1 MITPLYLLLII
12 LSLSIYLAM
21 IIGIFTYKKLS
32 KDLKIIF
39 YYTIIASIIGGIM
52 TYLSLNSIN
61 NTTFYNSF
69 ALLEFVFFSFALWVN
84 QKHKIYKWI
93 GIIGGSSL
101 TTLFIISFLEE
112 SLIYNNTLRL
122 VEASL
127 LIILAIIYLVRIFGD
142 SFLKIAKDP
151 FKYVMVGIFTYFS
164 SSILILSA
172 GNQTQLF
179 TTQQIMIL
187 FNINAIFYTLMVLL
201 ISISFIKCY
210 RR

>member
-1 MITPLYLLLII
+1 MNNSLYFLLIS
-12 LSLSIYLAM
+12 LSLSIYIAM
-21 IIGIFTYKKLS
+21 IIGVFTFKKLS
-32 KDLKIIF
+32 RDLRIIF
-39 YYTIIASIIGGIM
+39 YYSITSSIIGSLM
-52 TYLSLNSIN
+52 TYLSLININ
-61 NTTFYNSF
+61 NTVYYNSF
-69 ALLEFVFFSFALWVN
+69 SILEFAFLSFALWIN
-84 QKHKIYKWI
+84 QKHNIYKWI
-93 GIIGGSSL
+93 GIIGGIIL
-101 TTLFIISFLEE
+101 IILFTISFLEK

-122 VEASL
+122 AEASL

-142 SFLKIAKDP
+142 SFLSIAKDP

-179 TTQQIMIL
+179 TPQQLIIL

-210 RR
+210 RK